1 MVTILDFFIPS
12 PQKGKQAWLISLSC
26 FTTSSSSLNQL
37 RLSQLWSAHF
47 PAWDVSPFP
56 LLHLTVQLQW
66 LVHFKSF
73 RCGQFK
79 FRKSS
84 SDWKTLFIF
93 HTTFMLNWNIWCN
106 LITDSSALL
115 LIETYFIQY
124 VSISFPIW
132 RPEYWMRVISGDRV
146 KRANRLILWWPR
158 YMANRGLTRNVH

>member
-1 MVTILDFFIPS
+1 MHLVNAIYTPS
-12 PQKGKQAWLISLSC
+12 PQNGKQAWPIWLSC

-47 PAWDVSPFP
+47 PAWDVSTFP

-84 SDWKTLFIF
+84 SDWKTFFIF
-93 HTTFMLNWNIWCN
+93 HTTYLVFTHFSSFFIHNSKLRIEYKWINI
-106 LITDSSALL
+106 ALL
-115 LIETYFIQY
+115 RFPKTSKLTLIPTLRIHTQTAKRSLRFIT
-124 VSISFPIW
+124 VS
-132 RPEYWMRVISGDRV
+132 
-146 KRANRLILWWPR
+146 
-158 YMANRGLTRNVH
+158 